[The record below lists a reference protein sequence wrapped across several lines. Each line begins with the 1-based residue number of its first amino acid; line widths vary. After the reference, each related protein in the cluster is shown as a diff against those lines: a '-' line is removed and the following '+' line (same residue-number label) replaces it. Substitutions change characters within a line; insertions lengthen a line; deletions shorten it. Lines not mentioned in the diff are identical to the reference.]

1 MTLTENSKLMQD
13 KIQNYEEKLEITAKN
28 FDNLL
33 IKYD

>member
-1 MTLTENSKLMQD
+1 MQD
-13 KIQNYEEKLEITAKN
+13 KIQNYEEKLEIMAKN